1 MPEVDAEILSQM
13 SEIAEE
19 ELAPRTYRSG
29 DLVEGEVVRL
39 DDEGIV
45 VSVGQKMEGMVPS
58 QEMRLLDAA
67 VREGVTPGQSINVA
81 ILDGRGPDGMLLL
94 SVDRA
99 LEEELWEELHQ
110 LFSDGTMVTGRI
122 TGSNRGGVVVDW
134 HGIRGFAP
142 FSQLAP
148 VQGVDREEAVAGRI
162 DQDAEFN
169 ILELDRDANR
179 VIFTE
184 RAIWQKRRAESQ
196 AAMLAGLEEGQLL
209 SGKVSSIRDFGAFVN
224 LGDIDGLI
232 PVSELSWT
240 MIGTPDEVVSIG
252 ETVEVAVLRVDQ
264 ERQRLTLSLKRTR
277 PEPWDTVHERYRAG
291 QLVAGRVTNIVPFG
305 AFVKLEDGIE
315 GLVHI
320 SELSQ
325 RRVENP
331 RECVYQ
337 GQEINVLILNINSET
352 RRMSLSYKQAFGL

>member
-1 MPEVDAEILSQM
+1 MQEIDADSLFQM
-13 SEIAEE
+13 SDIAED
-19 ELAPRTYRSG
+19 ELAPRTYRRG
-29 DLVEGEVVRL
+29 DIVEGEVVRR

-45 VSVGQKMEGMVPS
+45 VSVGQKMEGMVPT
-58 QEMRLLDAA
+58 QEMRLLDHGD
-67 VREGVTPGQSINVA
+67 REALAPGRSINVI
-81 ILDGRGPDGMLLL
+81 ILGDLGPDGMLLL
-94 SVDRA
+94 SVDQA
-99 LEEELWEELHQ
+99 LEEQWWAELQQ
-110 LFSDGTMVTGRI
+110 LFNDGATVTGRV
-122 TGSNRGGVVVDW
+122 TDHNRGGLVVDW

-148 VQGVDREEAVAGRI
+148 VQGVDREDAVAGRL
-162 DQDAEFN
+162 DHEAEFN

-179 VIFTE
+179 LIFTE
-184 RAIWQKRRAESQ
+184 RAIWQRRRAEAQ
-196 AAMLAGLEEGQLL
+196 TEMLANLEEGQRL

-232 PVSELSWT
+232 PISELSWK
-240 MIGTPDEVVSIG
+240 MIATPDEVVSVG

-264 ERQRLTLSLKRTR
+264 ERQRLTLSLKRTK

-291 QLVAGRVTNIVPFG
+291 QMVEGTVTNIVPFG
-305 AFVKLEDGIE
+305 AFVRLEDGIE

-337 GQEINVLILNINSET
+337 GQEISVLILSINSET
-352 RRMSLSYKQAFGL
+352 RRIGLSYKQAFGL